1 MQDDDSGTAAVM
13 VSPELKELR
22 ATCDRL
28 DIKWHHRH
36 KESTLRTRING
47 AVENELEPEDR
58 NPDGNYTAP
67 DPEAIKHPKK
77 PKPKPRPKRFIPQDV
92 EEALD
97 YCGSYHRGNTRRIR
111 EFIESIL

>member
-13 VSPELKELR
+13 VSPELKDLR
-22 ATCDRL
+22 ASCDRL

-36 KESTLRTRING
+36 KEETLRLKIQECNIGTSTNT
-47 AVENELEPEDR
+47 VEDCTFEND
-58 NPDGNYTAP
+58 AQ
-67 DPEAIKHPKK
+67 AIKHGPKK